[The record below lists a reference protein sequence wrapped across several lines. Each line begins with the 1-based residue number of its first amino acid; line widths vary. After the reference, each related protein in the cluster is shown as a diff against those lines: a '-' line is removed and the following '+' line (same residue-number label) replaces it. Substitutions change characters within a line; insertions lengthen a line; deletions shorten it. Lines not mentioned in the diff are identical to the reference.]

1 MADEQKEVSSSK
13 SIDNI
18 IELHD
23 VVLSNDAGPLLSAVN
38 FSIQRGEFV
47 YLIGRSGTGK
57 TTLIRSLYGDV
68 ELAAGSAMVCGFQME
83 KLKRRQVPKLRRR
96 MGIVFQNFR
105 LLHDRDVY
113 ENLDFVLRSTGW
125 NKRKLRDEQIMKVL
139 KSVGLEMKCDLM
151 PDQLSEGEQ
160 QRVGIAR
167 ALINNPEL
175 ILADEPTGNLDPV
188 TSSEIMDLLVR
199 VCRDE
204 GRTVLISTHDF
215 MMIDKY
221 QSRVLCCE
229 NGTVTVN

>member
-1 MADEQKEVSSSK
+1 MAEEQKEVSSSK

-18 IELHD
+18 VELHD

-68 ELAAGSAMVCGFQME
+68 ELSAGRGTVCGFQLE
-83 KLKRRQVPKLRRR
+83 TLKRRQVPKLRRR

-125 NKRKLRDEQIMKVL
+125 NKSKLRNEQILKVL
-139 KSVGLEMKCDLM
+139 RSVGLEKKSELM

-175 ILADEPTGNLDPV
+175 IVADEPTGNLDPV
-188 TSSEIMDLLVR
+188 TSSEIMDMLVN
-199 VCRDE
+199 VCREE

-229 NGTVTVN
+229 NGTVTVS

>member
-1 MADEQKEVSSSK
+1 MAEEEKEVSSSK

-18 IELHD
+18 VELHD

-68 ELAAGSAMVCGFQME
+68 ELSAGRGTVCGFQLE
-83 KLKRRQVPKLRRR
+83 TLKRRQVPKLRRR

-125 NKRKLRDEQIMKVL
+125 NKSKLRNEQILKVL
-139 KSVGLEMKCDLM
+139 RSVGLEKKSDLM

-175 ILADEPTGNLDPV
+175 IVADEPTGNLDPV
-188 TSSEIMDLLVR
+188 TSSEIMDMLVN
-199 VCRDE
+199 VCREE

-229 NGTVTVN
+229 NGTVTVS

>member
-1 MADEQKEVSSSK
+1 MAEEQKEVSSSK

-18 IELHD
+18 VELHD

-68 ELAAGSAMVCGFQME
+68 ELSAGRGTVCGFQLE
-83 KLKRRQVPKLRRR
+83 TLKRRQVPKLRRR

-125 NKRKLRDEQIMKVL
+125 NKSKLRNEQILKVL
-139 KSVGLEMKCDLM
+139 RSVGLEKKSDLM

-175 ILADEPTGNLDPV
+175 IVADEPTGNLDPV
-188 TSSEIMDLLVR
+188 TSSEIMDMLVN
-199 VCRDE
+199 VCREE

-229 NGTVTVN
+229 NGTVTVS